1 MLQVGELKTPMI
13 PVARVQVGKAYV
25 SYHLMGMSV
34 EAKLVEKLSAVLRA
48 RRQGKSC
55 FNFKTVDKGLFDE
68 LAQVAAQSLQA
79 MRKGEYVAD
88 APAAPR
94 GD

>member
-25 SYHLMGMSV
+25 SYHLMGVSV

-48 RRQGKSC
+48 RMQG
-55 FNFKTVDKGLFDE
+55 
-68 LAQVAAQSLQA
+68 